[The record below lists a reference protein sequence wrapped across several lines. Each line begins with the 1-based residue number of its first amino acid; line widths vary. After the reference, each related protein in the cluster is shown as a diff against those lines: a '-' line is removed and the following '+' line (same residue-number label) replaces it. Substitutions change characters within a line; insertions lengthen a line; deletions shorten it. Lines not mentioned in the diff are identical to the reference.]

1 MGCLFALTAGFFPR
15 IALVLLWV
23 FTNDVDRAFDSF
35 LVPLLGL
42 IFLPLTT
49 IMYALTWAPVVGIE
63 GFDYFLVGIAFVLD
77 LMSYGGGA
85 AARRGRGRD

>member
-15 IALVLLWV
+15 IALVLLWI
-23 FTNDVDRAFDSF
+23 FTDDVDRAFDSSWI
-35 LVPLLGL
+35 PLLGL

-63 GFDYFLVGIAFVLD
+63 GFDYFLW
-77 LMSYGGGA
+77 
-85 AARRGRGRD
+85 